1 MFAASNFEFKFR
13 FWIFGFLFWIAFSTY
28 AFDQQNSGAWIA
40 DQIANWSGALSGH
53 AAAHLVFAVGALSCV
68 AAASLR
74 TWGTAYLNPEVMVD
88 AQMHTTRLVADGPY
102 RYVRN
107 PLYLGNVFLA
117 IGFGLMA
124 SRIGFAVL
132 VLGILFFS
140 YRLILR
146 EEAGILAS
154 QGESYRAYCAA
165 VPRLF
170 PSLVPK
176 LPASGAKP
184 KWGDGL
190 LGEAF
195 MWLLATSVIAFMI
208 TLNLKIFYFVLAS
221 AFIAYGLCYAVIRK
235 RQKSKAD
242 LQHVQR

>member
-28 AFDQQNSGAWIA
+28 AVDQQNAGAYIA
-40 DQIANWSGALSGH
+40 EQIARWSGATAGPAAYH
-53 AAAHLVFAVGALSCV
+53 AVFALGALFCV
-68 AAASLR
+68 AAAALR

-88 AQMHTTRLVADGPY
+88 ARMHTTRLVADGPY

-107 PLYLGNVFLA
+107 PLYLGNVLLA

-132 VLGILFFS
+132 VLGIIFFS

-146 EEAGILAS
+146 EEAGIAAS

-165 VPRLF
+165 VPRLL

-176 LPASGAKP
+176 LPSGGGAP
-184 KWGDGL
+184 KWADGF

-195 MWLLATSVIAFMI
+195 MWLLAIAVIAFMI
-208 TLNLKIFYFVLAS
+208 TLKQKIFFIVLAS
-221 AFIAYGLCYAVIRK
+221 AFVAYGICYAVIRM
-235 RQKSKAD
+235 RQKKRA
-242 LQHVQR
+242 QQVQP

>member
-1 MFAASNFEFKFR
+1 MFAASDFEFKFR

-28 AFDQQNSGAWIA
+28 PVDQENAGAWIA
-40 DQIANWSGALSGH
+40 DQIARWMGTTASP
-53 AAAHLVFAVGALSCV
+53 AAYRTVFAVGALFCIG
-68 AAASLR
+68 AAALR

-88 AQMHTTRLVADGPY
+88 ARMHTTRLVADGPY

-117 IGFGLMA
+117 VGFGLMA
-124 SRIGFAVL
+124 SRIGFVVL
-132 VLGILFFS
+132 MIGMILYS

-154 QGESYRAYCAA
+154 QGESYGAYCAA

-170 PSLVPK
+170 PSLAPR

-184 KWGDGL
+184 KWAEGL
-190 LGEAF
+190 LGETF
-195 MWLLATSVIAFMI
+195 MWLLAISVIAFTI
-208 TLNLKIFYFVLAS
+208 TLNQKVFFFVLAS
-221 AFIAYGLCYAVIRK
+221 AFVAYGICYSVIRM
-235 RQKSKAD
+235 RQKKAQP
-242 LQHVQR
+242 QHFQG